1 MPPTPLYDFL
11 FAGGGLSALSL
22 AYRLAATPGLQD
34 RTMLI
39 VDPAGGSALAE
50 HPARSWSFWSN
61 SATPFDSLIQHSWSR
76 LRLVDHDGAQTLD
89 LGPYRYNL
97 IHGPDFHAHVRGVL
111 AQHPNVT
118 FLPARVARIDDGSA
132 AAGVIVD
139 GRPYAGRWVFD
150 SRFRAVDLQRALAP
164 VRAAAARAALHEG
177 LPTGSLRAEYRAR
190 PRRAQPY
197 HCLCQHF
204 VGWYIETY
212 APVFDVETATLF
224 DFRTPAPRR
233 PEARGEWRFFYVLPL
248 SPCRALVEY
257 VTLTPDDADQAL
269 AHYLE
274 RILGVRGY
282 TVVARECGVN
292 PLTDR
297 PFPRRAGRH
306 VLTLGTVGGR
316 VKPSSG
322 YAFTRIQRDSDAI
335 VRSLKRWRHPFALPA
350 DGAFYRLC
358 DALLLD
364 LLAQPGLPAAPL
376 FRRLFANNPPQR
388 VLRFLDERASPLDN
402 LRLMASMPAGLFL
415 RAFARVTYRRLTA

>member
-22 AYRLAATPGLQD
+22 AYRLAAAPGLRD
-34 RTMLI
+34 RSMLI
-39 VDPAGGSALAE
+39 VDPALGADSVERA
-50 HPARSWSFWSN
+50 ARSWAFWSA
-61 SATPFDSLIQHSWSR
+61 SPTPFDHLVRHSWSR
-76 LRLVDHDGAQTLD
+76 LRLVDHGGDQTLD
-89 LGPYRYNL
+89 LGRYRYNL
-97 IHGPDFHAHVRGVL
+97 IRGSDFHAHVRATL
-111 AQHPNVT
+111 AQRPNVT
-118 FLPARVARIDDGSA
+118 FLPARVTRIDDGSA
-132 AAGVIVD
+132 AAGVIAA
-139 GRPYAGRWVFD
+139 GRPYAARWVFD
-150 SRFRAVDLQRALAP
+150 SRFRPVDAQRALAP
-164 VRAAAARAALHEG
+164 VRAAAAQAAVLEGRSSRA
-177 LPTGSLRAEYRAR
+177 LRAEYRT
-190 PRRAQPY
+190 RAGLPQAY

-204 VGWYIETY
+204 IGWYVETS
-212 APVFDVETATLF
+212 APAFDVSAATFF

-233 PEARGEWRFFYVLPL
+233 AEARGEWRFFYVLPL
-248 SPCRALVEY
+248 NPCRALVEY

-274 RILGVRGY
+274 RVLGVRGY
-282 TVVARECGVN
+282 TVVARESGVN

-306 VLTLGTVGGR
+306 VLTLGTAGGR

-335 VRSLKRWRHPFALPA
+335 LRSLRRWGHPFALPG
-350 DGAFYRLC
+350 DSAFYRLC

-376 FRRLFANNPPQR
+376 FRRLFANNPPER
-388 VLRFLDERASPLDN
+388 VLRFLDERASPADN

-415 RAFARVTYRRLTA
+415 RALARVSLRRLTA